1 MSVLPDAAGAGVVLW
16 LMLAG
21 ACGAVLRLA
30 CDHWLPRGGILL
42 ANVAGSLVAGLVIG
56 LQPSADATTL
66 WVTGFC
72 GALTTFSTVSTATAD
87 DVLRGRWGTAARTW
101 ALHLGLGALAVVL
114 GLLSGS
120 ALSAA

>member
-1 MSVLPDAAGAGVVLW
+1 VSVVPDGAGAGVVLW

-21 ACGAVLRLA
+21 ALGAVLRLA
-30 CDHWLPRGGILL
+30 CDHWVPRGGILL
-42 ANVAGSLVAGLVIG
+42 ANAAGSLVAGLVIG
-56 LQPSADATTL
+56 LQPSGDATTV

-87 DVLRGRWGTAARTW
+87 DALSGRWGTAARTW

-114 GLLSGS
+114 GLLTGS
-120 ALSAA
+120 ALPAP

>member
-1 MSVLPDAAGAGVVLW
+1 VSVVPDGAGADVVLW

-21 ACGAVLRLA
+21 AAGAVLRLA

-56 LQPSADATTL
+56 LQPSGGAATV

-72 GALTTFSTVSTATAD
+72 GALTTFSTVSAATAD
-87 DVLRGRWGTAARTW
+87 DVLRGEWGTAVSTW
-101 ALHLGLGALAVVL
+101 SLHLCLGALAVVL
-114 GLLSGS
+114 GLLTGS
-120 ALSAA
+120 ALSWR